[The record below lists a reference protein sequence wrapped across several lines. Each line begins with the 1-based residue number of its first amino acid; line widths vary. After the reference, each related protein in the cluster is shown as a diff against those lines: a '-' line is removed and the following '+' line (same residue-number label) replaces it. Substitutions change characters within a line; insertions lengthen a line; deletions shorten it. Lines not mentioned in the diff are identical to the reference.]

1 MKTLREALQAAEV
14 HRVAIGHFNFSDLT
28 VLKATMETAHDLN
41 VPVLVGVSEG
51 ERKFV
56 GIRQAVALVKSYREE
71 FNHPAFLSAD
81 HTQSLE
87 HAEEAAKAGFDL
99 IVFDRSS
106 LPFEQNVSE
115 TKQAVEV
122 IKSRNPSALVEAEI
136 GYIGISSEILE
147 KTPEGIALTS
157 PAEARQF
164 VSATGIDLL
173 SPAVGNMHG
182 MLASMVRGET
192 QKRLDIQRIADIKR
206 EGGVFLTLHG
216 GSGTNDE
223 DFRRAIQAGINVIHI
238 NTELRVAW
246 RRGLEVALRKE
257 PNQVAPYKILPEVVD
272 AVKKVVRDRLLLF
285 NPNPEPLSRA
295 HSVAGS

>member
-1 MKTLREALQAAEV
+1 MKTLREALQDAEG
-14 HRVAIGHFNFSDLT
+14 HRVAIGHFNFSELT
-28 VLKATMETAHDLN
+28 VLNAVMEAGRDLN

-56 GIRQAVALVKSYREE
+56 GVRQAVALVKSYREE
-71 FNHPAFLSAD
+71 FNHPIFLNAD

-87 HAEEAAKAGFDL
+87 HAEEAAKAGSDL

-106 LPFEQNVSE
+106 LPFEQNLSQ
-115 TKQAVEV
+115 TKQAVKV
-122 IKSRNPSALVEAEI
+122 IKSINPSALVEGEI
-136 GYIGISSEILE
+136 GYMGISSEILE

-164 VSATGIDLL
+164 VSATSVDLL

-206 EGGVFLTLHG
+206 EVGVFLTLHG

-223 DFRRAIQAGINVIHI
+223 DFRRAIQAGINLIHI

-246 RRGLEVALRKE
+246 RRRLEAALTQKLYE
-257 PNQVAPYKILPEVVD
+257 VAPYKILPEVVN
-272 AVKKVVRDRLLLF
+272 AVKTVVRGRLLLF
-285 NPNPEPLSRA
+285 NSNSEPLSRA
-295 HSVAGS
+295 HSAAES

>member
-1 MKTLREALQAAEV
+1 MKTLRAALQEAEV
-14 HRVAIGHFNFSDLT
+14 HRVAIGHFNFSELT
-28 VLKATMETAHDLN
+28 VLKATMEAARDLN

-56 GIRQAVALVKSYREE
+56 GVRQAAALVQSYREE
-71 FNHPAFLSAD
+71 FNHPIFLNAD

-87 HAEEAAKAGFDL
+87 HAEEAAKAGVDL

-115 TKQAVEV
+115 TKRAVEV
-122 IKSRNPSALVEAEI
+122 IKSINPSALFEGEI

-157 PAEARQF
+157 SAEARQF
-164 VSATGIDLL
+164 VSATGVELL

-206 EGGVFLTLHG
+206 EAGVFLTLHG

-223 DFRRAIQAGINVIHI
+223 DFRRAIQAGINLIHI

-246 RRGLEVALRKE
+246 RRGLEAALTQKLYE
-257 PNQVAPYKILPEVVD
+257 VAPYKILPEVVN
-272 AVKKVVRDRLLLF
+272 AVKTVVRGRLLLF
-285 NPNPEPLSRA
+285 NSNSEPLSRA
-295 HSVAGS
+295 HSAAES